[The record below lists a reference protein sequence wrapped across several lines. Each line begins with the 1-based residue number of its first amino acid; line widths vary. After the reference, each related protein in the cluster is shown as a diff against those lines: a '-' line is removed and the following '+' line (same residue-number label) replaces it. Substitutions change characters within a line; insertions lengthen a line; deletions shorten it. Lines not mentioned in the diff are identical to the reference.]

1 MGKEG
6 QEEADE
12 TKIRELNLVKKEIF
26 FFFDDHKPL
35 IEMCRRRRVA
45 E

>member
-26 FFFDDHKPL
+26 FFLMTINH
-35 IEMCRRRRVA
+35 
-45 E
+45 